1 MQSEVIVIG
10 GSYAGMAAAL
20 QLVRARR
27 SVLVIDAGE
36 RRNRFASHSHGF
48 LGQDGVPPGEI
59 AANARRQLE
68 AYPTLTWLE
77 SRVEAVTGQVDE
89 FTVTT
94 SDGGSHQGRRI
105 LLATGV
111 ADRLPAVAGLTERW
125 GTAVFHCPYCHG
137 YELDQGRIGVV
148 GNGPMSIHQAELLT
162 DWGDVTLLT
171 NGAVKLDQEAR
182 STLERRGVTIEEAPI
197 GRIEGHADVAMAD
210 GRLLR
215 FAGLFTATRTSPSC
229 PLAEAMGCALEETP
243 MGTQVRTDAENK
255 TSVTGIFACGDVA
268 RAPHSV
274 SLAVGNG
281 AMAGAQVHRSLL
293 WPETVTPMPAEGS
306 DR

>member
-1 MQSEVIVIG
+1 MHYDVIVIG

-27 SVLVIDAGE
+27 AVLVIDAGE

-48 LGQDGVPPGEI
+48 LGQDGVPPSEI
-59 AANARRQLE
+59 AASARRQLD

-77 SRVEAVTGQVDE
+77 GRVEAVTGRADE
-89 FTVTT
+89 FTVAT
-94 SDGGSHQGRRI
+94 SDGGSHHGRRI

-111 ADRLPAVAGLTERW
+111 ADQLPAVEGLAERW
-125 GTAVFHCPYCHG
+125 GKSIFHCPYCHG
-137 YELDQGRIGVV
+137 YELGQGRIGIV
-148 GNGPMSIHQAELLT
+148 GCSPISIHQAELLT
-162 DWGDVTLLT
+162 DWGSVTLLV
-171 NGAVKLDQEAR
+171 NAAVDLSQEDGAA
-182 STLERRGVTIEEAPI
+182 LERRGVTIEESPI
-197 GRIEGHADVAMAD
+197 VRIEGHADVAMAD

-215 FAGLFTATRTSPSC
+215 FAGLFTATRTSPSGS
-229 PLAEAMGCALEETP
+229 LAEAMGCALEEMP
-243 MGTQVRTDAENK
+243 MGIQVRTDAESK
-255 TSVTGIFACGDVA
+255 TTVTGVFACGDVA

-293 WPETVTPMPAEGS
+293 WPETIAPTHAVG
-306 DR
+306 RVR

>member
-1 MQSEVIVIG
+1 MHHDVIVVG
-10 GSYAGMAAAL
+10 GSYAGMAATL
-20 QLVRARR
+20 QLIRARR

-59 AANARRQLE
+59 AANARRQLD
-68 AYPTLTWLE
+68 AYPTLAWLE
-77 SRVEAVTGQVDE
+77 GRVEAVTGQVDE
-89 FTVTT
+89 FTVAT
-94 SDGGSHQGRRI
+94 SDGGSHRGRRI

-111 ADRLPAVAGLTERW
+111 ADQLPAVEGLAERW
-125 GTAVFHCPYCHG
+125 GKSVFHCPYCHG
-137 YELDQGRIGVV
+137 YELGQGRIGIV
-148 GNGPMSIHQAELLT
+148 GASPMSIHQAELLT
-162 DWGDVTLLT
+162 DWGSVTLLV
-171 NGAVKLDQEAR
+171 NGAVELSREAR

-197 GRIEGHADVAMAD
+197 DRIEGHADVIMAD

-215 FAGLFTATRTSPSC
+215 FAGLFTATRSSPSSS
-229 PLAEAMGCALEETP
+229 LAEAMGCKLEETP
-243 MGTQVRTDAENK
+243 MGIQVRTDAESK
-255 TSVTGIFACGDVA
+255 TSVIGVFACGDVA

-293 WPETVTPMPAEGS
+293 WPETVSPM
-306 DR
+306 